1 MEMHEYPKPIPPEA
15 SMERAEQTRHVIST
29 IGWGLLLIW
38 WGISLAIDPITIGM
52 SAVGTGLIFLGA
64 AAACAW
70 SRVPVRG
77 STVWIGF
84 ILATWGGLDTV
95 LHLNFWAS
103 LAVLFIILG
112 LAQIG
117 ALFPRLRTA

>member
-1 MEMHEYPKPIPPEA
+1 MDEIPKPIQPEA
-15 SMERAEQTRHVIST
+15 FMERTEQTRHVIST
-29 IGWGLLLIW
+29 VGWGLLLIW
-38 WGISLAIDPITIGM
+38 WGVSIAVDPITLGM

-64 AAACAW
+64 AAACAL

-77 STVWIGF
+77 STVIIGLV
-84 ILATWGGLDTV
+84 LAAWGGLDTV

-103 LAVLFIILG
+103 LAVLLVILG

-117 ALFPRLRTA
+117 ALFPRPRTA